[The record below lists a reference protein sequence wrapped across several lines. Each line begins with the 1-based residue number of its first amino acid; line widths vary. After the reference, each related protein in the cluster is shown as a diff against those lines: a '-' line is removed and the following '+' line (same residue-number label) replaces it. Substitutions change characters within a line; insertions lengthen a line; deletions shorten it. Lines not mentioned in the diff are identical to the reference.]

1 MGTLSK
7 SLGTDVNSP
16 VSAVAPS
23 SKFFQ
28 EELMP
33 SMEQMQ
39 TSLGVEEKFKKEKS
53 VQEAQQ
59 QADILRKDV
68 TLAEEENKKL
78 REDPIRAKYQAAIDQ
93 KESAAYIPDQENP
106 ERLATIL
113 ALTNLM
119 GVAIGRGGKA
129 NAQTALAAQNGMLE
143 GYQKGRADII
153 KQQKDIFDETQKKLD
168 KTIDD
173 LHRGM
178 QDAAILYAKDKEAG
192 HQKAMLIMAENQAS
206 FMKDFYDKN
215 GMGQTYEMSKQI
227 YEMKN
232 KKYEEMKKEEA
243 KNTITPYQERML
255 SQGER
260 RLKQGE
266 QSTYDYYVGK
276 DGKTYALNKKNPKD
290 VQEVTGVNFAGATK
304 VGAKEPAEK
313 SLKKGEYQAKFVS
326 DIIGEP
332 IDVDT
337 ASKAVAGTQY
347 KQKLKDL
354 QEMNSTLGG
363 VPGLKVDFADYI
375 NKAIATKAGPDGKFS
390 KEDLDAAYEQLKT
403 DPKLSKSFSALSD
416 DSKVMAKAELDAVMQ
431 NLQTKYG
438 NRAPVA
444 EFRATQSV
452 LSRKNMSASS
462 YNRVL
467 ANEIQA
473 TDDRLKGLGMKPTAV
488 IALERHFA
496 KHPNE
501 VSLMQSIPEES
512 NQSQDNVGLSPEEQ
526 AELDALRKKH
536 GRPAQ

>member
-1 MGTLSK
+1 MGTLTK

-119 GVAIGRGGKA
+119 GVAIGHGGKT

-153 KQQKDIFDETQKKLD
+153 KQQKDIFDENQKKLD

-192 HQKAMLIMAENQAS
+192 HQKAMLTMAENQAS

-243 KNTITPYQERML
+243 KNTITPYQQKTLDIREQELAQRREHQKRMESFTERGL
-255 SQGER
+255 GLRER
-260 RLKQGE
+260 GMDAKVTAEERKELLKLDPSIRNRLTQYPNIDVKSIIGIKPANQTKVVNSLESVEKIESIGNFIR
-266 QSTYDYYVGK
+266 SNPDAVGFLANLANQTNINTIDSLASWEK
-276 DGKTYALNKKNPKD
+276 MVDSNPNMPETAKTLNKMLTTQAYRDVAATGQRPTVYLDRVFKDLYSQNSSPTSLLSILKERQKDADTVLSEYKMELKNNENYDNFELFREDPREYMKSAMFVAPDGSQVSALD
-290 VQEVTGVNFAGATK
+290 VEDTAKKRKINFAK
-304 VGAKEPAEK
+304 VVRD
-313 SLKKGEYQAKFVS
+313 L
-326 DIIGEP
+326 
-332 IDVDT
+332 
-337 ASKAVAGTQY
+337 
-347 KQKLKDL
+347 KLK
-354 QEMNSTLGG
+354 
-363 VPGLKVDFADYI
+363 
-375 NKAIATKAGPDGKFS
+375 
-390 KEDLDAAYEQLKT
+390 
-403 DPKLSKSFSALSD
+403 
-416 DSKVMAKAELDAVMQ
+416 
-431 NLQTKYG
+431 
-438 NRAPVA
+438 
-444 EFRATQSV
+444 
-452 LSRKNMSASS
+452 
-462 YNRVL
+462 
-467 ANEIQA
+467 
-473 TDDRLKGLGMKPTAV
+473 PT
-488 IALERHFA
+488 
-496 KHPNE
+496 
-501 VSLMQSIPEES
+501 
-512 NQSQDNVGLSPEEQ
+512 G
-526 AELDALRKKH
+526 
-536 GRPAQ
+536 AQ

>member
-1 MGTLSK
+1 METLTK

-23 SKFFQ
+23 SKFFK

-39 TSLGVEEKFKKEKS
+39 TALGTEEKFKKEKS
-53 VQEAQQ
+53 VKEAQQ

-78 REDPIRAKYQAAIDQ
+78 REDPTRAKYQAAISQ

-192 HQKAMLIMAENQAS
+192 HQKAMLTMAENQAS

-227 YEMKN
+227 YDMKN
-232 KKYEEMKKEEA
+232 KKYEEMKKEET
-243 KNTITPYQERML
+243 KNAITPYQERML
-255 SQGER
+255 LQGEERLNQGER
-260 RLKQGE
+260 
-266 QSTYDYYVGK
+266 
-276 DGKTYALNKKNPKD
+276 ALRIKEEKAAGGGGGDIPKD
-290 VQEVTGVNFAGATK
+290 KETRNEHRFRFEAMQNVEDVLNDLQKPEVRKLIGPENNYMPDVILSLQKGYPELAQKLARFQAEEFKTGG
-304 VGAKEPAEK
+304 K
-313 SLKKGEYQAKFVS
+313 SLTSSEQRILG
-326 DIIGEP
+326 P
-332 IDVDT
+332 IYNWRSLT
-337 ASKAVAGTQY
+337 ANSLEDN
-347 KQKLKDL
+347 LK
-354 QEMNSTLGG
+354 EASRVMNREQRILESAY
-363 VPGLKVDFADYI
+363 PGLQDFSNRYQGAVGS
-375 NKAIATKAGPDGKFS
+375 GP
-390 KEDLDAAYEQLKT
+390 T
-403 DPKLSKSFSALSD
+403 
-416 DSKVMAKAELDAVMQ
+416 
-431 NLQTKYG
+431 QTKPIPTEQD
-438 NRAPVA
+438 RARGRSN
-444 EFRATQSV
+444 ES
-452 LSRKNMSASS
+452 SRINFI
-462 YNRVL
+462 N
-467 ANEIQA
+467 
-473 TDDRLKGLGMKPTAV
+473 
-488 IALERHFA
+488 HFGVE
-496 KHPNE
+496 P
-501 VSLMQSIPEES
+501 
-512 NQSQDNVGLSPEEQ
+512 
-526 AELDALRKKH
+526 
-536 GRPAQ
+536 

>member
-1 MGTLSK
+1 METLTK

-23 SKFFQ
+23 SKFFK

-39 TSLGVEEKFKKEKS
+39 TALGTEEKFKKEKS
-53 VQEAQQ
+53 VKEAQQ

-78 REDPIRAKYQAAIDQ
+78 REDPTRAKYQAAISQ

-192 HQKAMLIMAENQAS
+192 HQKAMLTMAENQAS

-227 YEMKN
+227 YDMKN

-243 KNTITPYQERML
+243 KNAITPYQERML
-255 SQGER
+255 LQGEE
-260 RLKQGE
+260 RLKQGKRGLDIRE
-266 QSTYDYYVGK
+266 KSSNAK
-276 DGKTYALNKKNPKD
+276 LLKTTDDIQADLISRGVNISSPKD
-290 VQEVTGVNFAGATK
+290 RAEVAK
-304 VGAKEPAEK
+304 V
-313 SLKKGEYQAKFVS
+313 V
-326 DIIGEP
+326 
-332 IDVDT
+332 
-337 ASKAVAGTQY
+337 AS
-347 KQKLKDL
+347 
-354 QEMNSTLGG
+354 M
-363 VPGLKVDFADYI
+363 
-375 NKAIATKAGPDGKFS
+375 
-390 KEDLDAAYEQLKT
+390 
-403 DPKLSKSFSALSD
+403 
-416 DSKVMAKAELDAVMQ
+416 AELDSLRNDVINKPGLVGRQGQIQQFTDRYIKSYKGEAPPLDESKIAQADQDALLFSKKYASMLTRYEQALADGSRGFTVAFQKRYNDLLSQ
-431 NLQTKYG
+431 NQFNAPSMIKLFDDMSHEIASGAKQKSFKLTYGILEDMASNFQSGLEETTPVTKTATQPQFKSSSAPQSAIDHLKQHPELKDAFKTKYG
-438 NRAPVA
+438 
-444 EFRATQSV
+444 
-452 LSRKNMSASS
+452 
-462 YNRVL
+462 Y
-467 ANEIQA
+467 
-473 TDDRLKGLGMKPTAV
+473 
-488 IALERHFA
+488 
-496 KHPNE
+496 
-501 VSLMQSIPEES
+501 IPE
-512 NQSQDNVGLSPEEQ
+512 GM
-526 AELDALRKKH
+526 
-536 GRPAQ
+536 

>member
-1 MGTLSK
+1 MGTLTK

-39 TSLGVEEKFKKEKS
+39 TALGTEEKFKKEKS
-53 VQEAQQ
+53 VKEAQQ
-59 QADILRKDV
+59 QADILGKDV
-68 TLAEEENKKL
+68 MLAEEENKKL
-78 REDPIRAKYQAAIDQ
+78 REDPTRAKYQAAISQ

-192 HQKAMLIMAENQAS
+192 HQKAMLTMAANQAS

-227 YEMKN
+227 YDMKN

-243 KNTITPYQERML
+243 KNTITPYQQKKLNLEERA
-255 SQGER
+255 
-260 RLKQGE
+260 LKIKEEKATGGGVGALPKDAKTKDEYRARYEVIKNIEDLESLLKDPKYSKFITPLTKFTPDIIANLQQNFPELQSKLARIQAQEFLIGGKALTAGE
-266 QSTYDYYVGK
+266 QKILEPIYGWRGLTADSLRQRLNETK
-276 DGKTYALNKKNPKD
+276 RSIQTTQALNEEIYP
-290 VQEVTGVNFAGATK
+290 GF
-304 VGAKEPAEK
+304 
-313 SLKKGEYQAKFVS
+313 
-326 DIIGEP
+326 
-332 IDVDT
+332 
-337 ASKAVAGTQY
+337 
-347 KQKLKDL
+347 KDL
-354 QEMNSTLGG
+354 RPKLN
-363 VPGLKVDFADYI
+363 
-375 NKAIATKAGPDGKFS
+375 
-390 KEDLDAAYEQLKT
+390 AAYESIGKIPTIPQRNIDQVTYEKNQIIKMGDKSYRVIDDSDPT
-403 DPKLSKSFSALSD
+403 DP
-416 DSKVMAKAELDAVMQ
+416 EL
-431 NLQTKYG
+431 
-438 NRAPVA
+438 
-444 EFRATQSV
+444 E
-452 LSRKNMSASS
+452 
-462 YNRVL
+462 
-467 ANEIQA
+467 
-473 TDDRLKGLGMKPTAV
+473 
-488 IALERHFA
+488 
-496 KHPNE
+496 E
-501 VSLMQSIPEES
+501 V
-512 NQSQDNVGLSPEEQ
+512 
-526 AELDALRKKH
+526 K
-536 GRPAQ
+536 

>member
-1 MGTLSK
+1 MGTLTK

-33 SMEQMQ
+33 SMQQMQ

-59 QADILRKDV
+59 QADILGKDV
-68 TLAEEENKKL
+68 MLAEEENKKL
-78 REDPIRAKYQAAIDQ
+78 REDPTRAKYQAAISQ

-192 HQKAMLIMAENQAS
+192 HQKAMLTMAANQAS

-512 NQSQDNVGLSPEEQ
+512 NQSQGNVGLSPEEQ

>member
-1 MGTLSK
+1 METLTK

-23 SKFFQ
+23 SKFFK

-39 TSLGVEEKFKKEKS
+39 TALGTEEKFKKEKS
-53 VQEAQQ
+53 VKEAQQ

-78 REDPIRAKYQAAIDQ
+78 REDPTRAKYQAAISQ

-192 HQKAMLIMAENQAS
+192 HQKAMLTMAENQAS

-227 YEMKN
+227 YDMKN

-243 KNTITPYQERML
+243 KNAITPHQKEMERQGQVRL
-255 SQGER
+255 EQGER
-260 RLKQGE
+260 GLDIREKSSNAKLLKTTDDVQADLISRGVNI
-266 QSTYDYYVGK
+266 SS
-276 DGKTYALNKKNPKD
+276 PKD
-290 VQEVTGVNFAGATK
+290 RAEVAK
-304 VGAKEPAEK
+304 V
-313 SLKKGEYQAKFVS
+313 V
-326 DIIGEP
+326 
-332 IDVDT
+332 
-337 ASKAVAGTQY
+337 AS
-347 KQKLKDL
+347 
-354 QEMNSTLGG
+354 M
-363 VPGLKVDFADYI
+363 
-375 NKAIATKAGPDGKFS
+375 
-390 KEDLDAAYEQLKT
+390 
-403 DPKLSKSFSALSD
+403 
-416 DSKVMAKAELDAVMQ
+416 AELDSLRNDVINKPGLVGRQGQIQQFTDRYIKSYKGEAPPLDESKIAQADQDALLFSKKYASMLTRYEQALAGVSKGFTVALQKRYNDLLSQ
-431 NLQTKYG
+431 NQFNAPSMIKLFDDMSHEIASGARQKSTKLTYGILEDMASNFQGGLEETTPVTKTATQPQFKSSSAPQSAIDHLKQHPELKDAFKTKYG
-438 NRAPVA
+438 
-444 EFRATQSV
+444 
-452 LSRKNMSASS
+452 
-462 YNRVL
+462 Y
-467 ANEIQA
+467 
-473 TDDRLKGLGMKPTAV
+473 
-488 IALERHFA
+488 
-496 KHPNE
+496 
-501 VSLMQSIPEES
+501 IPE
-512 NQSQDNVGLSPEEQ
+512 GM
-526 AELDALRKKH
+526 
-536 GRPAQ
+536 

>member
-1 MGTLSK
+1 MALADTLK
-7 SLGTDVNSP
+7 TDLN
-16 VSAVAPS
+16 AP
-23 SKFFQ
+23 
-28 EELMP
+28 LRP
-33 SMEQMQ
+33 SQQFEKETIAPLREKMM
-39 TSLGVEEKFKKEKS
+39 TSLESEASVGRQKEM
-53 VQEAQQ
+53 Q
-59 QADILRKDV
+59 QASSAANLSASMATYD
-68 TLAEEENKKL
+68 TQAAEKL
-78 REDPIRAKYQAAIDQ
+78 HNDPNLMKYQEAIDQ
-93 KESAAYIPDQENP
+93 KSKAAYIPDQENP
-106 ERLATIL
+106 ERLATVL
-113 ALTNLM
+113 AITNLL
-119 GVAIGRGGKA
+119 GIAIGGKGK
-129 NAQTALAAQNGMLE
+129 NSAQTALAAQNGMLE

-153 KQQKDIFDETQKKLD
+153 KQQKDVFDENQKALD
-168 KTIDD
+168 KSIEN
-173 LHRGM
+173 LHRGF
-178 QDAAILYAKDKEAG
+178 QDALALAPRDRQAAE
-192 HQKAMLIMAENQAS
+192 QKAMSTINQENADFLRELYNKTGLVGASKTVAELLKQAES
-206 FMKDFYDKN
+206 RQKLM
-215 GMGQTYEMSKQI
+215 QQ
-227 YEMKN
+227 
-232 KKYEEMKKEEA
+232 EEMKMIRTPHELEMERQGRERLSKE
-243 KNTITPYQERML
+243 
-255 SQGER
+255 G
-260 RLKQGE
+260 

-512 NQSQDNVGLSPEEQ
+512 NQSQDNVGL
-526 AELDALRKKH
+526 
-536 GRPAQ
+536 